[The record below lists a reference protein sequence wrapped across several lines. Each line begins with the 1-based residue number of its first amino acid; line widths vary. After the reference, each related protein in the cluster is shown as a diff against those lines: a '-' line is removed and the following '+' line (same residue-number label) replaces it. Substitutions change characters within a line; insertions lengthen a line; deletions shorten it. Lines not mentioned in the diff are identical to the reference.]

1 MNSITKL
8 TMDDDRKKPPM
19 EPSLTY
25 TYKQVENTI
34 INLDVFLP
42 SKRYGARNIP
52 SPIMLFVHGGAWIG
66 GNRQEFSRPVFEE
79 FLSHEF
85 VVVSTDYRLAP
96 ESSFVNGQLEDIRD
110 VETWIKTE
118 MPSKLKDHGFDVQT
132 EQVVVV
138 GGSAGALLALLTPKL
153 WKTKPSAIL
162 AIYGPTNMH
171 RLPRRTTTT
180 GPLASLKIPCPSPE
194 TLKEITNYDCPPSNT
209 PRPTSAAEWLSP
221 RTKMGIYMFRSET
234 VVDLL
239 LHGLTQ
245 IEQDGKRLLAF
256 PQAGSATK
264 EEIDQICAQDGL
276 FETCHVT
283 DFAAAL
289 EKQGIPHKEHIVPG
303 VDHAFD
309 MGAKVG
315 DDVHLNVIKPA
326 VDWIVQV
333 VGSS

>member
-1 MNSITKL
+1 MLSI
-8 TMDDDRKKPPM
+8 
-19 EPSLTY
+19 
-25 TYKQVENTI
+25 
-34 INLDVFLP
+34 
-42 SKRYGARNIP
+42 
-52 SPIMLFVHGGAWIG
+52 HGGAWIG

-132 EQVVVV
+132 EQIVVV
-138 GGSAGALLALLTPKL
+138 GGSAGALLALLT
-153 WKTKPSAIL
+153 TDISCRI
-162 AIYGPTNMH
+162 
-171 RLPRRTTTT
+171 
-180 GPLASLKIPCPSPE
+180 
-194 TLKEITNYDCPPSNT
+194 
-209 PRPTSAAEWLSP
+209 AEP
-221 RTKMGIYMFRSET
+221 RTKMGIYMFWSEI

-245 IEQDGKRLLAF
+245 TEQDGNRHLAF
-256 PQAGSATK
+256 SQAGGATK
-264 EEIDQICAQDGL
+264 EGINQIY
-276 FETCHVT
+276 
-283 DFAAAL
+283 FAAAL
-289 EKQGIPHKEHIVPG
+289 EKQGIPHKEHVVPG

>member
-1 MNSITKL
+1 
-8 TMDDDRKKPPM
+8 MDDDRKKPPM

-25 TYKQVENTI
+25 TYKQVGNTI

-42 SKRYGARNIP
+42 SKRDGAHNIS
-52 SPIMLFVHGGAWIG
+52 SPVMLFVHGGAWIG

-79 FLSHEF
+79 FLSHVF
-85 VVVSTDYRLAP
+85 VVVATNYRLVP
-96 ESSFVNGQLEDIRD
+96 ESSFINSQLEDIRD

-132 EQVVVV
+132 EQIVVV

-171 RLPRRTTTT
+171 QLPRRATTT
-180 GPLASLKIPCPSPE
+180 GPLATLEVPCPSSE
-194 TLKEITNYDCPPSNT
+194 TMEEITNYNCPPSNT

-245 IEQDGKRLLAF
+245 TEQDGNRHLAF
-256 PQAGSATK
+256 PQAGGATK
-264 EEIDQICAQDGL
+264 EEINQICAQGGL

-289 EKQGIPHKEHIVPG
+289 EKQGIPHKEHSVPG
-303 VDHAFD
+303 DDHAFD

-333 VGSS
+333 A

>member
-1 MNSITKL
+1 
-8 TMDDDRKKPPM
+8 MDDDRKKPPM

-25 TYKQVENTI
+25 TYKQVGNKI
-34 INLDVFLP
+34 INLDVFSP

-52 SPIMLFVHGGAWIG
+52 SPVMLFIHGGAWIG

-85 VVVSTDYRLAP
+85 VIVSTDYRLVP

-118 MPSKLKDHGFDVQT
+118 IPSKLKDHGFDVQT
-132 EQVVVV
+132 EQIVVV
-138 GGSAGALLALLTPKL
+138 GGSAGALLALLT
-153 WKTKPSAIL
+153 
-162 AIYGPTNMH
+162 
-171 RLPRRTTTT
+171 
-180 GPLASLKIPCPSPE
+180 
-194 TLKEITNYDCPPSNT
+194 
-209 PRPTSAAEWLSP
+209 
-221 RTKMGIYMFRSET
+221 
-234 VVDLL
+234 
-239 LHGLTQ
+239 
-245 IEQDGKRLLAF
+245 
-256 PQAGSATK
+256 AGGATK
-264 EEIDQICAQDGL
+264 EGINQISPLQLCEKIEYPPVYQYTGAQDGL

-289 EKQGIPHKEHIVPG
+289 EKQGIPHKEHSVPG

-326 VDWIVQV
+326 VDWIVEV
-333 VGSS
+333 VGSF